1 MHQNVLRWN
10 RNFTKLCIVPIGEWA
25 LRTACNQA
33 KLWEQAG
40 YDPLRVAVNLS
51 ARQFQQENLVQ
62 MIQQVLQETDMQPEL
77 LELEITESA
86 VMKNPDA
93 VIGVLHELKRLG
105 MKLSIDDFGTGYS
118 SLSYLRDFPIDRLK
132 IDRSFV
138 SAITEKD
145 DAVIAQSIIA
155 MAHNLH
161 LSVLAEGVE
170 NELQFA
176 FLREQ
181 KCDEMQ
187 GYLYSKP
194 LSAEEIKQW
203 LQKRA
208 FPNAVHAL
216 RENAR

>member
-1 MHQNVLRWN
+1 
-10 RNFTKLCIVPIGEWA
+10 
-25 LRTACNQA
+25 
-33 KLWEQAG
+33 
-40 YDPLRVAVNLS
+40 
-51 ARQFQQENLVQ
+51 

-203 LQKRA
+203 LQKIGQGISERGPCVA
-208 FPNAVHAL
+208 RK
-216 RENAR
+216 REIIDEISCAAES